1 MPLPDRKLGEKAEE
15 FVSRCMSSEK
25 MMNEFSD
32 QKQRYAVCRQQAA
45 KAQEVEY
52 NKSKWKKSKAH
63 MPQENID
70 RLTEMLRTWEDKQH
84 PYYKDLAGYVAELM
98 TQEADTNNYEQQE
111 PGIDY

>member
-32 QKQRYAVCRQQAA
+32 QKQRYAVCRQQAT

-63 MPQENID
+63 MPQEYID
-70 RLTEMLRTWEDKQH
+70 RLTKMLGSWEDKQH

>member
-32 QKQRYAVCRQQAA
+32 QKQRYAVCKQQAS
-45 KAQEVEY
+45 KAQEIEY
-52 NKSKWKKSKAH
+52 KSKWKKSKAH
-63 MPQENID
+63 TPQEHID

-98 TQEADTNNYEQQE
+98 TQDYDNDSNLVQEE

>member
-63 MPQENID
+63 MPQEYID

-111 PGIDY
+111 PGRDY